1 MSLRHEDLRE
11 CGPGHRR
18 GEAEHVRDVA
28 EDEDPVQHL
37 QGQTL
42 NTLNTPQLR
51 VIRRHGLWS
60 SYMDNVGVVLNIY
73 IMTNLIL
80 PYSRILNVLTY
91 QVTSQPVFCLY
102 LEHTRSAEL
111 VLTDNHKK
119 EKDDN

>member
-1 MSLRHEDLRE
+1 MSLRDEDLSE

-37 QGQTL
+37 QGQAL
-42 NTLNTPQLR
+42 NTLNTLQLR
-51 VIRRHGLWS
+51 AIRRHGLWS

-80 PYSRILNVLTY
+80 PYSRILNV
-91 QVTSQPVFCLY
+91 F
-102 LEHTRSAEL
+102 
-111 VLTDNHKK
+111 
-119 EKDDN
+119 

>member
-1 MSLRHEDLRE
+1 MSLRHEDLSE
-11 CGPGHRR
+11 CVPGHRR

-42 NTLNTPQLR
+42 NTPQLR
-51 VIRRHGLWS
+51 AIRRHGLWS
-60 SYMDNVGVVLNIY
+60 SYMDYVGVVLNIY

-91 QVTSQPVFCLY
+91 PAAASQSVY
-102 LEHTRSAEL
+102 I
-111 VLTDNHKK
+111 
-119 EKDDN
+119 

>member
-1 MSLRHEDLRE
+1 MSLRDEDLRE

-42 NTLNTPQLR
+42 NTLNTLQLR
-51 VIRRHGLWS
+51 AIRRHGLWS
-60 SYMDNVGVVLNIY
+60 SYMDNVVLNIY
-73 IMTNLIL
+73 IMTNFIL

-91 QVTSQPVFCLY
+91 PVEPASL
-102 LEHTRSAEL
+102 L
-111 VLTDNHKK
+111 VFIFRT
-119 EKDDN
+119 

>member
-91 QVTSQPVFCLY
+91 PAAASHASLFIFRTYILGQL
-102 LEHTRSAEL
+102 
-111 VLTDNHKK
+111 N
-119 EKDDN
+119 

>member
-80 PYSRILNVLTY
+80 PYSRILNVCLRSRPIYLNVVSQSRYLVQNLT
-91 QVTSQPVFCLY
+91 
-102 LEHTRSAEL
+102 
-111 VLTDNHKK
+111 K
-119 EKDDN
+119 

>member
-11 CGPGHRR
+11 GGPGHRR

-73 IMTNLIL
+73 IMT
-80 PYSRILNVLTY
+80 S
-91 QVTSQPVFCLY
+91 
-102 LEHTRSAEL
+102 
-111 VLTDNHKK
+111 
-119 EKDDN
+119 